1 MKKYRY
7 LYRITVIILSCVL
20 IPIIVLSVF
29 FWGIA
34 SDELEKSNQQYYEQV
49 VGSFASD
56 FQARLQDLQN
66 HALTIVVDSKTNKSV
81 FNEGVAQATA
91 HTYWFYQARAQMEEK
106 YSVYDAE
113 LCGVYYYDLD
123 RTVTET
129 ASFSTKY
136 FLYSLGIRDPE
147 HPVWGFFDEARFAS
161 SQWIFDTSFMEGN
174 AKSCLMAGFCV
185 ELGKNRDKAL
195 IIYTLSPE
203 SYTKT
208 QSAVYARSGIDFYIL
223 DENRETTLLTIGS
236 NGAGTEDSY
245 TFTTERLPL
254 TFEIRVSENTI
265 YANHNTFY
273 RNIRSLVLITGFSMV
288 FVGLIFV
295 TVMYKP
301 IFSIT
306 AELDNRDSRLNEFD
320 NIRYALGERHSKI
333 MEQEMLIMDL
343 LLKHLIHGV
352 PISQKVVNRLGMDQN
367 MDHFCVFVM
376 EGAMLPVSE
385 VEALEDRI
393 RERFEARLFVTDWQA
408 ENKCILILFMTG
420 PDGDSIENALT
431 GWLQENNREERCLTR
446 GCIVNNID
454 GIRSS
459 FLDCL
464 EKMNAQ
470 TQQKRTIKDEIQSLD
485 AKDNQQKILEKR
497 ILKYLEIHFRDEDLS
512 QVKVADEFRISTYS
526 LSRLFKNQIGIG
538 FREYVNSMRLEYAKT
553 LLLTSSYS
561 IREIAERSGYTSE
574 SYFGRIFKA
583 TYGVSPSVFKD
594 Q

>member
-20 IPIIVLSVF
+20 IPIIVLSLF
-29 FWGIA
+29 FWEKA
-34 SDELEKSNQQYYEQV
+34 SDELDKSNREYYGQV

-56 FQARLQDLQN
+56 FQARLQDLQD
-66 HALTIVVDSKTNKSV
+66 HALTIVVDSKTNKSI
-81 FNEGVAQATA
+81 FNDGVAKATE
-91 HTYWFYQARAQMEEK
+91 HTYWFYQARTQMEEE
-106 YSVYDAE
+106 YAIFDAE
-113 LCGVYYYDLD
+113 ICGVYYYDLD
-123 RTVTET
+123 RTVTK
-129 ASFSTKY
+129 AGSFPTKY

-147 HPVWGFFDEARFAS
+147 HSAWDFFDEEKFAP

-174 AKSCLMAGFCV
+174 IKSCLMAGFCA

-195 IIYTLSPE
+195 IIYTLTPE

-208 QSAVYARSGIDFYIL
+208 QSAVYAKSGIDFYIL

-236 NGAGTEDSY
+236 NGAGTADSY

-254 TFEIRVSENTI
+254 TFEIRISENTI
-265 YANHNTFY
+265 YANHKAFY
-273 RNIRSLVLITGFSMV
+273 RDIRLMVLITGIVMVLVGLV
-288 FVGLIFV
+288 FVTI
-295 TVMYKP
+295 MYKP
-301 IFSIT
+301 IFKIT
-306 AELDNRDSRLNEFD
+306 AELDNPDSELDEIN
-320 NIRYALGERHSKI
+320 NIRYALGEQYSKI

-352 PISQKVVNRLGMDQN
+352 PISQKIVNRLGMDQN

-376 EGAMLPVSE
+376 DGGMLPVSE
-385 VEALEDRI
+385 VEALESKI
-393 RERFEARLFVTDWQA
+393 RKQFSARLFVTDWQA

-420 PDGDSIENALT
+420 PDGDSVENALA
-431 GWLQENNREERCLTR
+431 GWLQENNKAERCLTR
-446 GCIVNNID
+446 GCVVGNID